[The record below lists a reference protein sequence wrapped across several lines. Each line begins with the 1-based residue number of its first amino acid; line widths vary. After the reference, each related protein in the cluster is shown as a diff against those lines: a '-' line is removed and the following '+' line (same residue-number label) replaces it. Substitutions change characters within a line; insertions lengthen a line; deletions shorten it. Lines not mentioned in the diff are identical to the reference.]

1 MPDENDIVYNNY
13 GPDLEAVGRWLF
25 ETLTGNRT
33 TAEANG
39 SVSLWDSIQLWLLQL
54 WEIYSIIAFIIS
66 AILILGII
74 YVYIRLNQIAEIE
87 YKVVKDTEKLWHEMY
102 GEKRHADSPWM
113 KIKNNLNSNNPNDW
127 KLAIIEADILLDN
140 TLIEQ
145 GYAGTSLGE
154 RLKSIA
160 PSQLA
165 TLRDAWDAHMVRNKI
180 AHQGADFVVTQKI
193 ARDTIGQYEKVLVE
207 LGVV

>member
-1 MPDENDIVYNNY
+1 
-13 GPDLEAVGRWLF
+13 
-25 ETLTGNRT
+25 
-33 TAEANG
+33 
-39 SVSLWDSIQLWLLQL
+39 
-54 WEIYSIIAFIIS
+54 
-66 AILILGII
+66 
-74 YVYIRLNQIAEIE
+74 
-87 YKVVKDTEKLWHEMY
+87 MY